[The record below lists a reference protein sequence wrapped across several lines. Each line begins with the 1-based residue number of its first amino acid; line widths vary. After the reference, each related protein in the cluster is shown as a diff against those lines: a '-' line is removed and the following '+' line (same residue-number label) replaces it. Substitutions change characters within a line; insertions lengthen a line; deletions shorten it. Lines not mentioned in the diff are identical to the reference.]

1 MKWTEFM
8 ARRIL
13 LLLVT
18 LIIILGGAYY
28 FFGAHDKGSNK
39 TQNIDLN
46 STDLAAE
53 KLYQAL
59 QTANF
64 IEQGAKTAAR
74 NMYVIFDP
82 NCIFC
87 HALFEATQK
96 QVDAGN
102 LAIRWVPIGI
112 IKRSSPLKT
121 MAILS
126 AKSPLEALKQ
136 NENGFNYAK
145 EEGGI
150 TPVTNPTSK
159 EIEQFNHN
167 MTILKGLINSVPVV
181 VYKNA
186 AGQARVSG
194 GALLPLKADSA
205 ALTENEQKIDVFIKS
220 VAKSW

>member
-1 MKWTEFM
+1 MV
-8 ARRIL
+8 RRVL

-18 LIIILGGAYY
+18 LIIIFGGGYY
-28 FFGAHDKGSNK
+28 FFGPHDKEVNK
-39 TQNIDLN
+39 KQQIDLH
-46 STDLAAE
+46 STDPAAD

-64 IEQGAKTAAR
+64 IEQGQKTAVR

-87 HALFEATQK
+87 HALFEATQN
-96 QVDAGN
+96 QVNAGN

-112 IKRSSPLKT
+112 IKRSSPLKA

-126 AKSPLEALKQ
+126 AKSPIDALKQ
-136 NENGFNYAK
+136 NEAGFNYAK

-150 TPVTNPTSK
+150 TPVVHPTNAQ
-159 EIEQFNHN
+159 IEQFNHN
-167 MTILKGLINSVPVV
+167 MMILKGLINSVPVV
-181 VYKNA
+181 VYKNSV
-186 AGQARVSG
+186 GQARLSG

-205 ALTENEQKIDVFIKS
+205 ALVENEQKVDVFLKN

>member
-1 MKWTEFM
+1 M
-8 ARRIL
+8 ARRVL

-18 LIIILGGAYY
+18 LVILLSGGYY
-28 FFGAHDKGSNK
+28 FFGANDKATDK
-39 TQNIDLN
+39 IEQVDLN
-46 STDLAAE
+46 SIDPIADN
-53 KLYQAL
+53 LYQAL

-64 IEQGAKTAAR
+64 VEQGQENAAR
-74 NMYVIFDP
+74 SIYVIFDP

-87 HALFEATQK
+87 HALFEAAQK
-96 QVDAGN
+96 QVDAGG

-112 IKRSSPLKT
+112 IKRSSPLKV

-126 AKSPLEALKQ
+126 ATSPVTALKQ
-136 NENGFNYAK
+136 NEDGFNYAK

-150 TPVTNPTSK
+150 APITNPTSK

-186 AGQARVSG
+186 VGQARVSG

-205 ALTENEQKIDVFIKS
+205 ALAENEQKVDEFLKNVT
-220 VAKSW
+220 KSW